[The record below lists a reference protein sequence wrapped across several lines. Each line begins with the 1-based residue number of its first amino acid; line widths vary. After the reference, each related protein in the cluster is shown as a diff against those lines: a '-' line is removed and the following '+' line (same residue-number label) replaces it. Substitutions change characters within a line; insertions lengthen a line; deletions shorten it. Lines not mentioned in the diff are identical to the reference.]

1 MPSLIR
7 RLWRFAAGL
16 VAVIVILSAV
26 LVGLIRLALVQVP
39 EYRDQIEVMAGDAL
53 GWPVEIGAMDA
64 RLGLQGPELR
74 FMNARVLTRDRERTL
89 VVAATGSMRFD
100 NLALLRGKL
109 RPGTVSLAGVSLRI
123 ERDPQ
128 GRWRLLGE
136 AGPAFGDG
144 LPAPGQGAVLPR
156 LADLPARR
164 LGLEQVRVE
173 FQDLYRGLESWE
185 FMVDLLDLQIG
196 GGQLQLSA
204 RGKLPESLGSDLALS
219 VIVTGQDERGRPRDW
234 SAGVSFTALDLQ
246 AVGEL
251 IAHPE
256 RLPATGILSGQLSAD
271 ADGDGLRR
279 VAGEV
284 QAHNVRPPPTRVQGE
299 AREVA
304 PYESLATSFAWRRE
318 TDGWQVRLTGLD
330 VERDGRRWI
339 SPVVTVALETDAVAR
354 RIEVKVD
361 HAELEDLAPTAPWW
375 PRPARTLAGKFAPQG
390 TVRDVELH
398 LDFPYDDALAPD
410 IHIEARFDGLG
421 LEPGERTPGFRH
433 VSGTISGDSYAGQA
447 RLELQEGEVALPWLF
462 RQPLALAD
470 AGATIDW
477 TRDDAGL
484 RLSAPKFTLANDDA
498 AISGDA
504 TLDLPAD
511 QSSPRLEIEGLVR
524 RVRLVSAPAYL
535 PVGIMPEPVVKWL
548 DGALQS
554 GRVEEARFQFSGPT
568 RSFPFREGEG
578 LFKVE
583 FDMLDGGLDFAAGWP
598 SATGIEAAVRFE
610 NEGLWAE
617 VSAAR
622 LLDVEAGGVRVAIP
636 DLVAGQ
642 LSVTGEAR
650 SELADLRDLALE
662 AELLEGLLG
671 PGLWPADVRAGRAT
685 AGVDLLLPL
694 LALEEYRARV
704 QLRIE
709 DGVVGY
715 GVLGEP
721 LRNLDAEVSIDNA
734 RVTARD
740 VTATLVGRPVTAD
753 VRVMEDGAIRLD
765 GRGRVDADGL
775 ARMLRIP
782 VDAWA
787 AGEADWAGHLQFPA
801 PGSLAPLAMEITSRL
816 EGITI
821 DLPEP
826 FRKTATESRTL
837 QVQGEFPR
845 ADLMDFSF
853 HWADS
858 LQVAARIDRS
868 GPAVDFAA
876 VPGAVSGEPPGVV
889 FGGAIDRLDL
899 GAWLEVELP
908 GGLEPSGLIAGLA
921 GGRVLVGTLSAPMLA
936 LNDVLLDVSRVGD
949 GWRLELAAEGA
960 AGHVDI
966 PMPLYGDR
974 AITVR
979 LDRLRLEGESAGAPS
994 AASLQSPPLP
1004 VDFLPAALHPARVPA
1019 LDIEIGDLRYGALRF
1034 GNVSARVLHE
1044 SDGIELIGLEAT
1056 GDGYLF
1062 QAEGRSRLSEWIDQS
1077 RLAVR
1082 LHSEN
1087 VGATLAY
1094 MGFGRSMDAREGRFE
1109 AEVTW
1114 QGGLRSDWLSEM
1126 EGEASIT
1133 IRDGKLVGVEPGAGR
1148 VLGLLSIQALPRR
1161 LALDFKDVFGEGT
1174 SFDRISGDFRF
1185 AGGHAFT
1192 DNLIMRGPTADLG
1205 VVGRT
1210 GLVAR
1215 DYDQTAVIGA
1225 DLGRTLPLAGVVVG
1239 GPAVGAALYLLSEM
1253 LRKPF
1258 QAQATYRLTG
1268 TWEDPVI
1275 EKIGAAAA
1283 AAARPAPAE
1292 GPTVE
1297 DEAEP
1302 EDEGDGG

>member
-1 MPSLIR
+1 VSGLIR
-7 RLWRFAAGL
+7 RLWRFAAGFI
-16 VAVIVILSAV
+16 AVIVILAAV

-39 EYRDQIEVMAGDAL
+39 EYRDQIEVMAGEAL

-74 FMNARVLTRDRERTL
+74 FTDARVLTRDRERTL
-89 VVAATGSMRFD
+89 VVATTGSMRFD

-109 RPGTVSLAGVSLRI
+109 RPGAVSLAGVALRI
-123 ERDPQ
+123 ERDPA

-136 AGPAFGDG
+136 AGPALGDG
-144 LPAPGQGAVLPR
+144 LAAPGEGAELPR

-164 LGLEQVRVE
+164 LGLERVRVE
-173 FQDLYRGLESWE
+173 FQDLYRDLEPWE

-196 GGQLQLSA
+196 GGQFQLSA
-204 RGKLPESLGSDLALS
+204 KGKLPEALGSDLALS
-219 VIVTGQDERGRPRDW
+219 VTVTGQDERGWPRDW

-246 AVGEL
+246 AVGEV
-251 IAHPE
+251 IARPE
-256 RLPATGILSGQLSAD
+256 RLPATGTLSGHLSAE

-284 QAHNVRPPPTRVQGE
+284 LAHDVRPPRTPDQGE
-299 AREVA
+299 AREVV
-304 PYESLATSFAWRRE
+304 PYESLGAGFAWLRAK
-318 TDGWQVRLTGLD
+318 DGWQVQLTDLE
-330 VERDGRRWI
+330 VERGGRRWI
-339 SPVVTVALETDAVAR
+339 SPVATFALETDAVAR

-375 PRPARTLAGKFAPQG
+375 PKPARALAGKFAPEG
-390 TVRDVELH
+390 TVRDLGAH
-398 LDFPYDDALAPD
+398 LDLPYDDALAPD

-421 LEPGERTPGFRH
+421 LEPGERTPGFRD
-433 VSGTISGDSYAGQA
+433 VSGTISGDRYAGRA
-447 RLELQEGEVALPWLF
+447 RLELRDGEVALPWLF

-477 TRDDAGL
+477 ARDDVGM
-484 RLSAPKFTLANDDA
+484 RLSAPQFTLANDDA
-498 AISGDA
+498 TISGEA

-524 RVRLVSAPAYL
+524 HVQLVSAPAYL
-535 PVGIMPEPVVKWL
+535 PVGIMREPVVNWL
-548 DGALQS
+548 DRALQS

-598 SATGIEAAVRFE
+598 NATGIEAAVRFE

-617 VSAAR
+617 VGTAR
-622 LLDVEAGGVRVAIP
+622 LLDVEAGSVRVAIP
-636 DLVAGQ
+636 DLVAGL

-650 SELADLRDLALE
+650 GELAALRELALE
-662 AELLEGLLG
+662 AELLESLLG
-671 PGLWPADVRAGRAT
+671 PGLWPADITAGRAT
-685 AGVDLLLPL
+685 ADVDLSLPL
-694 LALEEYRARV
+694 RALGEYRAQV
-704 QLRIE
+704 KLQIE
-709 DGVVGY
+709 DGVVGF

-721 LRNLDAEVSIDNA
+721 LRNLEADVRIDNA

-740 VTATLVGRPVTAD
+740 VTATLAGRPVAAD
-753 VRVMEDGAIRLD
+753 VRVMGDGAIRLD
-765 GRGRVDADGL
+765 GRGRLDADGL
-775 ARMLRIP
+775 ARVLRIP
-782 VDAWA
+782 VDTWA
-787 AGEADWAGHLQFPA
+787 DGEADWVGHLQFPA
-801 PGSLAPLAMEITSRL
+801 PGSPAPLAMEVTSQL
-816 EGITI
+816 EGIAI

-826 FRKTATESRTL
+826 FRKAAAESRTL

-845 ADLMDFSF
+845 AELMDFRF
-853 HWADS
+853 HWAES
-858 LQVAARIDRS
+858 LHVAARIDRS
-868 GPAVDFAA
+868 GPESVFGA

-889 FGGAIDRLDL
+889 FSGAINRLDL
-899 GAWLEVELP
+899 GAWLDVEVP
-908 GGLEPSGLIAGLA
+908 GELEPGGLIAGLA
-921 GGRVLVGTLSAPMLA
+921 GGRVLVGELSAPMLA
-936 LNDVLLDVSRVGD
+936 LNDVLLDLSRAGD

-960 AGHVDI
+960 AGHVELPI
-966 PMPLYGDR
+966 PLYGDR
-974 AITVR
+974 AVTVR
-979 LDRLRLEGESAGAPS
+979 LDRLRLEGEPPG
-994 AASLQSPPLP
+994 AASEAPDRRPPFP
-1004 VDFLPAALHPARVPA
+1004 EEVTPSALHPARVPA
-1019 LDIEIGDLRYGALRF
+1019 LDIEIGDLHYGAMRF
-1034 GNVSARVLHE
+1034 GSVSARVLHE

-1056 GDGYLF
+1056 GDGFLF

-1082 LHSEN
+1082 LHSDN

-1114 QGGLRSDWLSEM
+1114 QGGLRSDWLSAM
-1126 EGEASIT
+1126 EGNASIT

-1192 DNLIMRGPTADLG
+1192 DNLIMRGPSADLG

-1225 DLGRTLPLAGVVVG
+1225 DLGRTLPLAGAVVG
-1239 GPAVGAALYLLSEM
+1239 GPAVGAVLYLLSEM

-1268 TWEDPVI
+1268 TWEDPII
-1275 EKIGAAAA
+1275 ERMGSAAA
-1283 AAARPAPAE
+1283 AAARSAPAE
-1292 GPTVE
+1292 GPPVE
-1297 DEAEP
+1297 DEEEP
-1302 EDEGDGG
+1302 RDEGGEG